1 MAGTRGLP
9 ALAVIAMIAVLAKP
23 QLFGGPPLVA
33 TELPASRFP
42 IDAVEFLRQ
51 SPEAVRGNMFNEYA
65 WGGYFI
71 LAMPQRKVFL
81 HPNLDVYG
89 EDVVRDFL
97 QVNGVQPG
105 WEDILK
111 KYHVD
116 WTILPREHRLN
127 HLLAQ
132 RADWH
137 LVYTDQVATI
147 YGRIP

>member
-1 MAGTRGLP
+1 
-9 ALAVIAMIAVLAKP
+9 VIAMIVVLAKP
-23 QLFGGPPLVA
+23 QFFGGRSLVA

-42 IDAVEFLRQ
+42 AGAVEFLRQ
-51 SPEAVRGNMFNEYA
+51 SPGAVHGNMFNEYA

-89 EDVVRDFL
+89 EEVVRDFVH
-97 QVNGVQPG
+97 VNSVEPG

-127 HLLAQ
+127 RALAQ
-132 RADWH
+132 RVDWR
-137 LVYTDQVATI
+137 LVYADPVATI